1 MVYAIDGSST
11 PKALDAMKRFIS
23 EAILPLPI
31 ENGTSRVSLI
41 EFNTNVKPKVNFG
54 QSSKPVLSLALDT
67 IERKG
72 GQKDIIQALEYARNV
87 IFKPSEKRPAAKRVV
102 VLLMEGD
109 DKDPQYK
116 NLDAILRKFNQEEI
130 KYVIVDIGG
139 SLEGGKK
146 LKDIGGKYGRV
157 VLINKPDELQ
167 DAIPAVLKSAD
178 NPGRDFIVTATR
190 ADLVIQ

>member
-1 MVYAIDGSST
+1 
-11 PKALDAMKRFIS
+11 MKRFIN

-31 ENGTSRVSLI
+31 ENGRSRASLI
-41 EFNTNVKPKVNFG
+41 EYNTSVKPKVNFG

-67 IERKG
+67 IESKG
-72 GQKDIIQALEYARNV
+72 SKKDIIQALEYARNV

-116 NLDAILRKFNQEEI
+116 NLEAILRKFNQEEI

-139 SLEGGKK
+139 SVEGGKK

-157 VLINKPDELQ
+157 VLINEPDELP
-167 DAIPAVLKSAD
+167 DAIPVVLKSAD
-178 NPGRDFIVTATR
+178 NPGRAFIITTTR
-190 ADLVIQ
+190 ADFLIQ